1 MKPLCSA
8 FVFGIG
14 FWMLSG
20 SPARAQVGGMGETL
34 QKEAGDAVKQEV
46 MKGAAEKAGLPAPG
60 APAVAPGAEGGA
72 ASVPAGAP
80 PVVAPAAA
88 DAPAASPGSDT
99 GAANAPVGEPK
110 VAPGVADA
118 PTPAP
123 GAGGAT
129 QDASG
134 VGRMM
139 PKLP

>member
-60 APAVAPGAEGGA
+60 APAVGGRRRR
-72 ASVPAGAP
+72 
-80 PVVAPAAA
+80 
-88 DAPAASPGSDT
+88 
-99 GAANAPVGEPK
+99 GER
-110 VAPGVADA
+110 
-118 PTPAP
+118 
-123 GAGGAT
+123 
-129 QDASG
+129 ASG
-134 VGRMM
+134 RTAGRRAGSGGRAGRLAGFRYGRG
-139 PKLP
+139 KRTGG